1 VPAKQAHTASASLA
15 PSHTPERPKARQRK
29 ATPAHSVLDKVVS
42 QSSLPARHA
51 DGIAIGVLH
60 SLDGQGTARISLAAL
75 LGNATVHARSLVPL
89 TAAHVGAQLAVG
101 FEGGDTQRP
110 IILGL
115 MLAQAAAPEA
125 ALTLTKDNAATQPL
139 EAVVDGQR
147 VVLRAEYEIELRC
160 GEAAIVLSA
169 DGHIQLRGT
178 YITSH
183 ASATQR
189 ILGGSVNVN

>member
-1 VPAKQAHTASASLA
+1 MASAPLA
-15 PSHTPERPKARQRK
+15 PSHAPERPKARLRK
-29 ATPAHSVLDKVVS
+29 ATSAHSVLDKVVS
-42 QSSLPARHA
+42 QSLLPARHA

-60 SLDGQGTARISLAAL
+60 SLAEQGGARISLAAI
-75 LGNATVHARSLVPL
+75 LGTATVHARSLVPL
-89 TAAHVGAQLAVG
+89 TAAHLGAQLAVG

-115 MLAQAAAPEA
+115 MLAQAEPQEAPV
-125 ALTLTKDNAATQPL
+125 ALVPTGKADTPPL

-147 VVLRAEYEIELRC
+147 VVLRAEHEIELRC

>member
-1 VPAKQAHTASASLA
+1 VPVKQPPMASAPLES
-15 PSHTPERPKARQRK
+15 SHAPERSKARLRK
-29 ATPAHSVLDKVVS
+29 ATSAHNALDRVVS
-42 QSSLPARHA
+42 QSLLPARHA

-60 SLDGQGTARISLAAL
+60 SLADPGGARICLATL
-75 LGNATVHARSLVPL
+75 LGAATVHARSLVPL
-89 TAAHVGAQLAVG
+89 MAAHLGAQVAVG

-115 MLAQAAAPEA
+115 MLAQPPEA
-125 ALTLTKDNAATQPL
+125 PLTLAKGNTATQPS

-147 VVLRAEYEIELRC
+147 VVLRAEHEIELRC